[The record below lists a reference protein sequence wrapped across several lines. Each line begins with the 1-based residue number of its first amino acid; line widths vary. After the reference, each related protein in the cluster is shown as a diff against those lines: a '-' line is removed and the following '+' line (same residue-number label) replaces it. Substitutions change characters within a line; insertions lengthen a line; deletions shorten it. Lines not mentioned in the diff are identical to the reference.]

1 MPLAG
6 LASRSTLRLEGLRA
20 AGAVM
25 LATAA
30 VRPLLPGE
38 PGLPCP
44 LRALTGI
51 PCPLCGMT
59 TSVTAAVHL
68 RLGVA
73 AAATP
78 AGIVAIVLA
87 VALLVA
93 RRRQT
98 VTVPT
103 WLLPAA
109 LCLMW
114 TYQLLRV
121 SII

>member
-1 MPLAG
+1 MVLAG
-6 LASRSTLRLEGLRA
+6 VTSRSTLRLGGLRV

-68 RLGVA
+68 RLDVA

-78 AGIVAIVLA
+78 AGIVAIVIA

-93 RRRQT
+93 RRRQS
-98 VTVPT
+98 VTVPR
-103 WLLPAA
+103 WLLPVV

-114 TYQLLRV
+114 TYQLVRMATT
-121 SII
+121 